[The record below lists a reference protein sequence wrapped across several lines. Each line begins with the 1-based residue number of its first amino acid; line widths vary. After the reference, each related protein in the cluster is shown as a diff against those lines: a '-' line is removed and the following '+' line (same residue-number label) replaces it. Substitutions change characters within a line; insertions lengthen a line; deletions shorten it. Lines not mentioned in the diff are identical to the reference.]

1 MEGLS
6 GAQFIREKDFHST
19 VLALEKPE
27 QEIKWLN
34 ASDPAQIW
42 GKVLTHQEGK
52 GFTCIPGTLVA
63 MKGGNPIAVMERQGK
78 TLRFFAGCPP
88 EECLALMQLFVE
100 DFRQKRIF
108 AGLKRIV
115 VKDYPVEGA
124 GALSGAGFIR
134 EMQDYVLYR

>member
-1 MEGLS
+1 
-6 GAQFIREKDFHST
+6 
-19 VLALEKPE
+19 
-27 QEIKWLN
+27 
-34 ASDPAQIW
+34 
-42 GKVLTHQEGK
+42 
-52 GFTCIPGTLVA
+52 
-63 MKGGNPIAVMERQGK
+63 
-78 TLRFFAGCPP
+78 
-88 EECLALMQLFVE
+88 MQLFVE